1 MNGPSLPTIIS
12 NLGITIQYRSR
23 FWLFGVWLYQEAR
36 SREVFVERAQNGDF
50 ILASSEIADRFG
62 LSLAEFRRYM
72 QLGFI
77 TCSVEVGTVEHEGT
91 RRLSLR
97 LGNRLW
103 RAVLDDEN
111 KVQHEEMTF
120 LGRKLSRRL
129 PR

>member
-1 MNGPSLPTIIS
+1 
-12 NLGITIQYRSR
+12 
-23 FWLFGVWLYQEAR
+23 
-36 SREVFVERAQNGDF
+36 VFVERAQNGDF